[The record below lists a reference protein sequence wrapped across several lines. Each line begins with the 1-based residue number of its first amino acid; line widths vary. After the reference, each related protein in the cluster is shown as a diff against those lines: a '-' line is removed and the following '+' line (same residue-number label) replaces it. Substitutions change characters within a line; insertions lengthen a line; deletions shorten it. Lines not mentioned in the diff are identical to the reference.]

1 MSNPSDITI
10 YVRTLSGEFSITIK
24 ANATWSDLKRAI
36 AVYTPEINPDRL
48 QLFLNNEPI
57 EGYARSSIAK
67 MGITNG
73 TELGMVIHP
82 PKPGKNDKLFNIIF
96 TNPADASTMED
107 TVIVQNNATYKEL
120 RSALLE
126 KFKSYVPDNINP
138 AQYDEALVVKSGYK
152 YIYGTFDH
160 DTVKFLKNNTPLHV
174 TFDTPIYGADINLF
188 ALETGRKWGNVML
201 TQYALFKQG
210 SIHMVYDAIAG
221 ELGLKRLNTFTPVD
235 YNEIKSNEI
244 NRNIANAFTY
254 SHHSIYA
261 DTPESHQVQT
271 MEELFHSNSTQMY
284 KDELTDMPLLSVILR
299 FYKSKQGGS
308 VGRKTRR
315 RSDYRNRRNNKRKT
329 CRK

>member
-1 MSNPSDITI
+1 
-10 YVRTLSGEFSITIK
+10 VRTLSGELPPITIG
-24 ANATWSDLKRAI
+24 ANATWAELKRAI
-36 AVYTPEINPDRL
+36 IAQYPEISPDRL

-73 TELGMVIHP
+73 TELGMVILP

-96 TNPADASTMED
+96 TNPADGSIMED
-107 TVIVQNNATYKEL
+107 TVIVSNNATYKEL
-120 RSALLE
+120 RSAILE
-126 KFKSYVPDNINP
+126 KFISYAPDNINP
-138 AQYDEALVVKSGYK
+138 AQYDEALVVKSNGK
-152 YIYGTFDH
+152 YIYGTFDR
-160 DTVKFLKNNTPLHV
+160 DTIKFLKNNTPLHV

-188 ALETGRKWGNVML
+188 ALETGRKWGNIML

-210 SIHMVYDAIAG
+210 SIHMVYDAISG
-221 ELGLKRLNTFTPVD
+221 ELGLKRLDTFTPVD
-235 YNEIKSNEI
+235 YNEMKSNEI
-244 NRNIANAFTY
+244 NRTIANAFTY

-284 KDELTDMPLLSVILR
+284 KDQLTDMPLLSVILR

-308 VGRKTRR
+308 RGRTRKNKK
-315 RSDYRNRRNNKRKT
+315 SKNRATRARK
-329 CRK
+329 